1 MGSLVAIAPL
11 SIDLYLPAL
20 PAIGRSFS
28 ATAPQINATLAA
40 FLMGM
45 AIGQIVYGPMSDRFG
60 RRPPLLIGIT
70 IYVSASIV
78 CAFAPDIATMNV
90 ARFVEAVGGCAGSIV
105 GRAIVRDR
113 FDHREAARML
123 SFMTLIMGLAPVL
136 APMIGGGLLIISSW
150 RLIFCV
156 LAVSGAII
164 GFCVFRFLDESRSPE
179 TAAVARSETV
189 LRAFGTLLKNRRLL
203 SYLAAGSLNGA
214 VLFAYVSSSSSL
226 LINTYGFS
234 PQLFSVVFACNALA
248 IVGSAQINRRLLK
261 RLSPDHVLK
270 RASIAS
276 LIVASLLLTAA
287 WSGIGGYWTVLPL
300 LFAALATFGLM
311 SGNTMAGALSADP
324 TRAGSIASLMGS
336 ASYLMGALAAWLAG
350 LFANGTALPIAAIM
364 FCCLVGSAIAI
375 RFTGPPIPR

>member
-1 MGSLVAIAPL
+1 
-11 SIDLYLPAL
+11 
-20 PAIGRSFS
+20 
-28 ATAPQINATLAA
+28 
-40 FLMGM
+40 MGM